1 MIIWAG
7 LGIVLLLPA
16 CGGDSVPPTD
26 SGSNA
31 DDATTAPAL
40 ADPTVDSLPAAPETT
55 ASPIPQVPQST
66 PLTPEIRLGLT
77 GFGPIQVGMTIE
89 QAEAAT
95 GMTFKSESSGG
106 EEYGCEYYRVEAF
119 DGIALMVTDG
129 TIARVELRKPN
140 LATISGAKLG
150 STEAQIRNLYPGQIQ
165 AEPHEYIP
173 NGKYLLYVPKDADSQ
188 DYRVIFEVDAQGN
201 VVAIRSGQLPEV
213 GYIEGCV

>member
-1 MIIWAG
+1 MS
-7 LGIVLLLPA
+7 LPA
-16 CGGDSVPPTD
+16 CGRSPDPTTEP
-26 SGSNA
+26 
-31 DDATTAPAL
+31 DAANVTTTAPANS
-40 ADPTVDSLPAAPETT
+40 TVGSLPVAPETVP
-55 ASPIPQVPQST
+55 SPNVQKA

-77 GFGPIQVGMTIE
+77 GFGPVQVGMTIA

-129 TIARVELRKPN
+129 KIARVELRKPN

-150 STEAQIRNLYPGQIQ
+150 ATETQIRNLYPGQIQ
-165 AEPHEYIP
+165 TEPHEYIP
-173 NGKYLLYVPKDADSQ
+173 NGKYLLFVPKDTESQ
-188 DYRVIFEVDAQGN
+188 NYRVIFEVDAEGT